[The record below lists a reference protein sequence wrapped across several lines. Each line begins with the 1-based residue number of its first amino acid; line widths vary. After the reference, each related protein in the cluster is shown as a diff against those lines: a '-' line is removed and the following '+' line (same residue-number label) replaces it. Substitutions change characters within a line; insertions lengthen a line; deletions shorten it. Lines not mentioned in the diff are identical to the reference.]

1 MTINSQLIVTE
12 RLQEY
17 CLTASNRFCHHAVS
31 LLSFWILHPTS
42 RHLPPDNSWR
52 TCLSDDW
59 SWALEM
65 CLNITTSQ
73 QYGGETSSNY
83 NQNYNLSFNCD
94 EISQKSFNTLDNEND
109 HIPPTR
115 GVATDHKLFFN
126 IRNIFWTVKQQQQVP
141 CPCSVAKHLSSL
153 LDNQ

>member
-1 MTINSQLIVTE
+1 
-12 RLQEY
+12 
-17 CLTASNRFCHHAVS
+17 
-31 LLSFWILHPTS
+31 
-42 RHLPPDNSWR
+42 
-52 TCLSDDW
+52 
-59 SWALEM
+59 M

-115 GVATDHKLFFN
+115 GVVTVADHKLFFN
-126 IRNIFWTVKQQQQVP
+126 IRNIFLNSEAAAAGPVSVLSGQAPVKFVR
-141 CPCSVAKHLSSL
+141 
-153 LDNQ
+153 